1 MIDYKNDGFKNRG
14 VDLDITNKCTLQC
27 SQCVRT
33 LWDYKTKDI
42 PGGDLTIKEW
52 EDLTD
57 YFSSLT
63 LNGTLGDPIF
73 NPNLVEM
80 LEIAY
85 KKDVAVSISNAA
97 SHKPMDFYIKC
108 FKAHPK
114 AEWRFGIDGLPYQS
128 FAYRENQDGEKLFE
142 VMKTASEMG
151 IDCKWQ
157 YIVFSYNEDKI
168 TQAIQM
174 AKDIGVTLEVNHS
187 GRYNDFLKPKEEK
200 FKEKFEEEKE
210 EFRPKCLTI
219 QNDKYMTQER
229 LPYVSTT
236 KQVLPCCW
244 LDADVLVPNQ
254 LGKKTDVRYD
264 TLLSWK
270 NNLNNNSIKEIVNGK
285 IWKEFFDK
293 ITNGD
298 VPDIC
303 KSKCSSKM
311 KNTNRYKEV
320 YINGKLSR

>member
-1 MIDYKNDGFKNRG
+1 
-14 VDLDITNKCTLQC
+14 
-27 SQCVRT
+27 
-33 LWDYKTKDI
+33 
-42 PGGDLTIKEW
+42 
-52 EDLTD
+52 
-57 YFSSLT
+57 
-63 LNGTLGDPIF
+63 
-73 NPNLVEM
+73 
-80 LEIAY
+80 
-85 KKDVAVSISNAA
+85 
-97 SHKPMDFYIKC
+97 
-108 FKAHPK
+108 
-114 AEWRFGIDGLPYQS
+114 
-128 FAYRENQDGEKLFE
+128 
-142 VMKTASEMG
+142 
-151 IDCKWQ
+151 
-157 YIVFSYNEDKI
+157 
-168 TQAIQM
+168 
-174 AKDIGVTLEVNHS
+174 
-187 GRYNDFLKPKEEK
+187 
-200 FKEKFEEEKE
+200 
-210 EFRPKCLTI
+210 
-219 QNDKYMTQER
+219 MTQER